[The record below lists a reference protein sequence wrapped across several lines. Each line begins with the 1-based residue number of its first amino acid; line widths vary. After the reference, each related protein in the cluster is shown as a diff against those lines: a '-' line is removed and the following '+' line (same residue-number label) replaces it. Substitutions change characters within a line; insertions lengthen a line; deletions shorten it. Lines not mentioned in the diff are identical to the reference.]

1 MKKNKTIDVVSIRTQ
16 VKENKLKFYIQNKYI
31 YCENT
36 MTKERVIVGEYET
49 KINIDINT
57 NPTKMFETLA
67 TIDAG
72 SFSRT
77 KGQL

>member
-57 NPTKMFETLA
+57 NPTKTFETLA

>member
-16 VKENKLKFYIQNKYI
+16 VKEKKLKFYIQNKYI

-57 NPTKMFETLA
+57 NPTKMFEALA
-67 TIDAG
+67 TINAG
-72 SFSRT
+72 SISRT

>member
-57 NPTKMFETLA
+57 NPTKMFEALA
-67 TIDAG
+67 TINAG
-72 SFSRT
+72 SISRT